1 MQQKFVSREGEDPA
15 EVLKPGVKR
24 RLIHLENLMT
34 VIVDFEH
41 PMEEPDPP
49 HSHPHEQITFV
60 ASGELY
66 FYIGDKQYFL
76 EQGDMICIPAGE
88 PHTVRTVTPDVRL
101 IDSFSPVR
109 EDFLK

>member
-1 MQQKFVSREGEDPA
+1 MSQNFVSREGAEPA
-15 EVLKPGVKR
+15 EVLKLGVQR

-66 FYIGDKQYFL
+66 FYVGDNQFFIK
-76 EQGDMICIPAGE
+76 QGDMIRIPSGV
-88 PHTVRTVTPDVRL
+88 PHTVRTVTPHVRL

-109 EDFLK
+109 ADFLK